1 MAEAVRKGKHSK
13 SIVSNARAIQG
24 ALEECLRISD
34 QMHDVRLKGETML
47 FVNAMDHLAA
57 SLQPQRG
64 RIGSIKPAEKEL
76 LSKLHE
82 EVIHI
87 RQLVEA
93 TGELANEL
101 NDQRTMEIH
110 SLLTARLNEFAES
123 IAARPAQ

>member
-1 MAEAVRKGKHSK
+1 MAEAARKHRSSK

-64 RIGSIKPAEKEL
+64 RIGSIRPAEKEL
-76 LSKLHE
+76 LGKLHE
-82 EVIHI
+82 EVMHI

-93 TGELANEL
+93 TGEVANEL
-101 NDQRTMEIH
+101 NDRRTTEI
-110 SLLTARLNEFAES
+110 LLQLTARLNKFAES
-123 IAARPAQ
+123 IGARSA